1 MLAGALVM
9 AVITVFEALED
20 TGRTPYRLYLS
31 WWFTGLLWA
40 VWINLACNAIERG
53 WWTARR
59 LPGSLM
65 HVGFLLILTG
75 GFFTWQIGIRG
86 DLPISENSSL
96 NAFRVENP
104 VLHLDFDTS
113 QGVGAKD
120 FLLTADGVFQ
130 SRGFADSLNPFG
142 SRSVYSAEIGETV
155 TIVDRLPSST
165 IEESVIEAPAGT
177 GRAAISLEV
186 AADRQRQITLRAGDS
201 ITLGEAD
208 LSTIIFA
215 AVGDGEDAADRME
228 TLVRATFG
236 HWIEIRPPEGPS
248 TLVPIDLPGDI
259 GAEKTEDGY
268 TIKIVEYHPDFK
280 MGREPSPD
288 DPPLNPAV
296 KLDVSGPCGEKT
308 LYSFSLVEFHG
319 NRCDDGTEVVFHQPT
334 GKSTL
339 LLVSDGKGELQ
350 AWQEAGRQPD
360 LLGSRTPL
368 EIGDGPLRV
377 SLSEFFAGSRIEKKI
392 VPDASRKG
400 PPAFQI
406 RIGQKGVP
414 AWINADS
421 GKALSADGRVRASIG
436 ATLPLGFE
444 LTLDDAVAEYWP
456 ASGIPKAYYSFVTI
470 KDHSSATAQ
479 KARIETNAPLLR
491 NRFRLY
497 QSGMD
502 QQPPYRYSIFAVAF
516 DPGLPFVTIGFL
528 IMVAGLLWLYTN
540 RFVRAPLRRRRLTE
554 EVAS

>member
-1 MLAGALVM
+1 MMYRRIRVLMTLIRAASPPFLAAALCLIACADARAQDWNNDVDFVTHAAYQATHTDGA
-9 AVITVFEALED
+9 AA
-20 TGRTPYRLYLS
+20 Y
-31 WWFTGLLWA
+31 A
-40 VWINLACNAIERG
+40 
-53 WWTARR
+53 
-59 LPGSLM
+59 
-65 HVGFLLILTG
+65 G
-75 GFFTWQIGIRG
+75 GFPIKLRGVVLNDNEDWLDPSGAYDPGVHLWQLGG
-86 DLPISENSSL
+86 
-96 NAFRVENP
+96 
-104 VLHLDFDTS
+104 
-113 QGVGAKD
+113 Q
-120 FLLTADGVFQ
+120 
-130 SRGFADSLNPFG
+130 
-142 SRSVYSAEIGETV
+142 AEIYV
-155 TIVDRLPSST
+155 Q
-165 IEESVIEAPAGT
+165 A
-177 GRAAISLEV
+177 
-186 AADRQRQITLRAGDS
+186 
-201 ITLGEAD
+201 
-208 LSTIIFA
+208 
-215 AVGDGEDAADRME
+215 
-228 TLVRATFG
+228 
-236 HWIEIRPPEGPS
+236 
-248 TLVPIDLPGDI
+248 IDLPGDI